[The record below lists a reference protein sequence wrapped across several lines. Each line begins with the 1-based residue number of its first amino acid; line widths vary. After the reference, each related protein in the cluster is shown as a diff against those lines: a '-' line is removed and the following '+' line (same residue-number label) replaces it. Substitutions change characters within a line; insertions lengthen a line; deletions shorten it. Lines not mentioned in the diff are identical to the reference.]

1 LRSLIDRGALFD
13 AAGRWKKTTFED
25 MGIDFSKARFSGVL
39 EELLYGRYE
48 KLPAGLKPALEALAV
63 AGRLRAGEIS
73 RMTGI
78 ENPAPLLELLL
89 SFDLIVRDTAAGDEP
104 GTRYQLKNDMLADL
118 ISERLKAERLCELHD
133 RAAELHPPGSPARV
147 RHEMRG
153 SDRQRAYDLARR
165 EAERNLQEAHGRD
178 AAELFKF
185 ALALPCK
192 RPPEQEIEM
201 TLKLGEACLISL
213 DYARALEALGQVEK
227 ILSGM
232 KDRLENMHLQVDA
245 LLRIGGVYLK
255 MGEIEKSRGSLSAAL
270 ALLHYLKG
278 DRVRELVAENL
289 RGAILVQE
297 GKIDEARALF
307 EKTRARWE
315 SELSAEECSRVTNN
329 DLGVVYLMEHHDAEA
344 LKYLRRDLELHQ
356 ALGDRLLLARTHYNV
371 GQAHLG
377 LKDFTAAVEN
387 YQLSANLAQG
397 LKNTELLLRAYN
409 GLGNAFNHMGRADD
423 AVAFYE
429 RGLDLCERTGDLR
442 SHAAIEV
449 NIGIIESSRSEYERA
464 HRRLEPA
471 ISFLRALKN
480 RFAID
485 RQVLVRA
492 LLEEG
497 DVFMRQK
504 AWAASEEALREAL
517 RFSDEDDSRPL
528 RFWILYSLAEL
539 KREKGDLAEFR
550 KLLPEIKKAAQS
562 AEEIEKLNALG
573 PVESSSPPAQ
583 AAQAPAAVPEVVH
596 EPTIVQAVAPSHAVE
611 SAPPQSLALPPDL
624 RSRLLEI
631 HKDVNAGTDL
641 SLVFKKVV
649 HLAIDLAGMEEGDL
663 KEPSQRESSL
673 KEIQEKVT
681 EMSVKIEQ
689 FESLI
694 HASTRR
700 DTKHDYGAVVARSKS
715 MLEIFRLLDKI
726 TDTDLAVFVHGESGT
741 GKELIAR
748 ALHDNSERKKG
759 RFVAVNCGAI
769 PATLMESELFGHKA
783 GAFTGATRDKKGLF
797 EEADGGTLFL
807 DEVGELELTLQAKL
821 LRAVQEG
828 EFYRL
833 GDNRPVK
840 TDVRIVSAS
849 NKDIEKLSG
858 DGKFREDLYYRLC
871 QIRIDLPALRERRE
885 DIPLLIDAFVRQEA
899 GKPLK
904 ISSRLLKAMLEYDW
918 PGNIRE
924 LENVVKVAVALAEDG
939 VIDARSIPSN
949 YAVSKYLAA
958 MKSGKL
964 EHVVTEAPSVARTSP
979 TPAPS
984 SRARPAIDGKNK
996 YDPSKSWYD
1005 YEKLIIA
1012 KAYRLTGFNA
1022 KEAGAMLG
1030 LAPATVYKKIRE
1042 IGLSDKNHPLYA
1054 DDFHYEQGRALQ
1066 DYLKPVFQAA
1076 LEHAGQKPYTAI
1088 ANLKVS
1094 QGYYYKVMK
1103 QA

>member
-1 LRSLIDRGALFD
+1 
-13 AAGRWKKTTFED
+13 
-25 MGIDFSKARFSGVL
+25 
-39 EELLYGRYE
+39 
-48 KLPAGLKPALEALAV
+48 
-63 AGRLRAGEIS
+63 
-73 RMTGI
+73 
-78 ENPAPLLELLL
+78 
-89 SFDLIVRDTAAGDEP
+89 
-104 GTRYQLKNDMLADL
+104 
-118 ISERLKAERLCELHD
+118 
-133 RAAELHPPGSPARV
+133 
-147 RHEMRG
+147 
-153 SDRQRAYDLARR
+153 
-165 EAERNLQEAHGRD
+165 
-178 AAELFKF
+178 
-185 ALALPCK
+185 
-192 RPPEQEIEM
+192 
-201 TLKLGEACLISL
+201 
-213 DYARALEALGQVEK
+213 LEALGRVEK

-297 GKIDEARALF
+297 GKIEEARALF

-329 DLGVVYLMEHHDAEA
+329 DLGVVSLMEHHYAEA

-377 LKDFTAAVEN
+377 LKDFTAAVEH
-387 YQLSANLAQG
+387 YQLSANLAQA

-409 GLGNAFNHMGRADD
+409 GLGNTYNLMGRADD
-423 AVAFYE
+423 AVRFYE

-449 NIGIIESSRSEYERA
+449 NIGIIEASRGHFEVA
-464 HRRLEPA
+464 LRRLEPA
-471 ISFLRALKN
+471 IAFLKALKN

-497 DVFMRQK
+497 DVHLKQK
-504 AWAASEEALREAL
+504 SWKPSGDALREAL
-517 RFSDEDDSRPL
+517 RISDEDDSKPL
-528 RFWILYSLAEL
+528 RFWVLYALAEL
-539 KREKGDLAEFR
+539 NREKGDVVEFR
-550 KLLPEIKKAAQS
+550 KLLPEIKRAAQS
-562 AEEIEKLNALG
+562 AEEIEKLDSLG
-573 PVESSSPPAQ
+573 PADVSAP
-583 AAQAPAAVPEVVH
+583 QAPAA
-596 EPTIVQAVAPSHAVE
+596 EPTIVQPISQPVAPP
-611 SAPPQSLALPPDL
+611 SAQAADASADASLPPDF
-624 RSRLLEI
+624 RTRLLEI
-631 HKDVNAGTDL
+631 HRDVNAGTDL

-649 HLAIDLAGMEEGDL
+649 HLAIDLAGMEEGRL
-663 KEPSQRESSL
+663 KEPSK
-673 KEIQEKVT
+673 KEIQDKVT
-681 EMSVKIEQ
+681 EMSVKLEQ

-694 HASTRR
+694 QASTRR
-700 DTKHDYGAVVARSKS
+700 ETKYDYGAVVARSKS

-748 ALHDNSERKKG
+748 ALHDNSSRKKG

-783 GAFTGATRDKKGLF
+783 GAFTGANRDKKGLF

-807 DEVGELELTLQAKL
+807 DEVGELELALQAKL

-858 DGKFREDLYYRLC
+858 SGKFREDLYYRLC

-899 GKPLK
+899 GKALK

-939 VIDARSIPSN
+939 VIDARSIPAN

-958 MKSGKL
+958 MKSGKS
-964 EHVVTEAPSVARTSP
+964 EAPPAVH
-979 TPAPS
+979 APS
-984 SRARPAIDGKNK
+984 PPAAAVKMDGPAIDSRNR
-996 YDPSKSWYD
+996 YDPAKSWYD

-1022 KEAGAMLG
+1022 KEAGTMLG
-1030 LAPATVYKKIRE
+1030 LAPATIYKKIRE
-1042 IGLSDKNHPLYA
+1042 IGLNDKNHPLYG
-1054 DDFHYEQGRALQ
+1054 DDFHYEQGRVLQ

-1076 LEHAGQKPYTAI
+1076 LEHAGHKPYTAI

-1094 QGYYYKVMK
+1094 QGYFYKVMK
-1103 QA
+1103 GA